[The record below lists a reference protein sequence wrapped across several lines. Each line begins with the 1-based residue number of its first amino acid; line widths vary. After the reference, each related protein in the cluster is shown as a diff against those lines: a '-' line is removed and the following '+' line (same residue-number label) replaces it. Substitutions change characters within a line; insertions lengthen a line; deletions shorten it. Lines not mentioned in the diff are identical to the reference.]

1 MGWVFRKRIRTGRSS
16 WLNVSKRG
24 VSASKRIGR
33 ATVNSRGR
41 ATIRFGR
48 GLSFRFGGRR

>member
-16 WLNVSKRG
+16 WLN
-24 VSASKRIGR
+24 ASKRIGR
-33 ATVNSRGR
+33 VTVNSRGR
-41 ATIRFGR
+41 ATIRLGR